1 MVIYAPKSNTEVKR
15 ILELAEDYDVVHIF
29 SDDEVEEM
37 LRKTSFNIVELMLDI
52 SQRHALHDS
61 FKKDE
66 NNVAVRIP
74 DEWFTLSEP

>member
-1 MVIYAPKSNTEVKR
+1 MVIYVPKSNPEVKR

-37 LRKTSFNIVELMLDI
+37 LRKTSF
-52 SQRHALHDS
+52 
-61 FKKDE
+61 KKDE

-74 DEWFTLSEP
+74 DEWFVLSEP

>member
-37 LRKTSFNIVELMLDI
+37 LRKTSF
-52 SQRHALHDS
+52 
-61 FKKDE
+61 KKDE

>member
-1 MVIYAPKSNTEVKR
+1 MFLVIYVPKSNPEVKR

-37 LRKTSFNIVELMLDI
+37 LRKTSF
-52 SQRHALHDS
+52 
-61 FKKDE
+61 KKDE

-74 DEWFTLSEP
+74 DEWFVLSEP

>member
-1 MVIYAPKSNTEVKR
+1 MVIYAPKSNPEVKR

-37 LRKTSFNIVELMLDI
+37 LRKTSF
-52 SQRHALHDS
+52 
-61 FKKDE
+61 KKDE

-74 DEWFTLSEP
+74 DEWFVLSEP

>member
-1 MVIYAPKSNTEVKR
+1 MVIYVPKSNPEVKR

-37 LRKTSFNIVELMLDI
+37 LRKTSFN
-52 SQRHALHDS
+52 

-74 DEWFTLSEP
+74 DEWFVLSEP